1 MLYVTE
7 LILLTIGLRGAPSL
21 SSLSIAPDR
30 AQFFR
35 YDQISLSCEASEEF
49 SGWTVKRNTSTGS
62 FLSCA
67 VDWGRS
73 NGSFCVIR
81 SVYAADTGVYWC
93 ESERGER
100 SNVLNITVNT
110 GDVILESPARPAREG
125 DEVTLRCSY
134 KKGYATYSTSQFRAT
149 FFKDGVF
156 VGTNTEGKMFFPSV
170 SKFNE
175 GSYKCQ
181 HPTKGESSES
191 RLTVTVCSEPK
202 SVPTTPPPPPLVSLK
217 MVFIILLLLLYS
229 SL

>member
-1 MLYVTE
+1 ME
-7 LILLTIGLRGAPSL
+7 IASICLLMSATLTVQ
-21 SSLSIAPDR
+21 PDR
-30 AQFFR
+30 SQFF
-35 YDQISLSCEASEEF
+35 SSEALTLNCTVPGEF